1 MMKLSTEGE
10 ETRNEKETMKSRD
23 KNFSMIILFAN
34 QKGGVGK
41 STLAVLFSN
50 FAVQKRNRKVKVFDM
65 DFQQSLY
72 TKYLNSDL
80 LENEKLYEV
89 ELANIPGFK
98 SIRKKANQDPSQL
111 TVVDLAG
118 KMDDDNLIQVFK
130 EAELIM
136 CPFCYDE
143 YSVTS
148 TFEFCYVVKKV
159 NPSSKIILI
168 PNRVKSS
175 VKYETLES
183 VNQALGQ
190 FGELTSPVSDRI
202 DFQRLTTSYTPE
214 SLVPILDPIFNKL
227 FDDHIETE
235 STWEAEII

>member
-1 MMKLSTEGE
+1 
-10 ETRNEKETMKSRD
+10 
-23 KNFSMIILFAN
+23 
-34 QKGGVGK
+34 
-41 STLAVLFSN
+41 
-50 FAVQKRNRKVKVFDM
+50 VKVFDM

-72 TKYLNSDL
+72 NKYLNSDL

-89 ELANIPGFK
+89 ELSNIPGFK
-98 SIRKKANQDPSQL
+98 SIKKRAAQDPKVL
-111 TVVDLAG
+111 TVIDLAG
-118 KMDDDNLIQVFK
+118 KMDDDNLVPVLK
-130 EAELIM
+130 ESELII

-159 NPSSKIILI
+159 NPDSRIILI
-168 PNRVKSS
+168 PNRVKTS
-175 VKYETLES
+175 VKYETMES

-227 FDDHIETE
+227 FDDHIEADQPWQTE
-235 STWEAEII
+235 TT

>member
-1 MMKLSTEGE
+1 
-10 ETRNEKETMKSRD
+10 MKSPD
-23 KNFSMIILFAN
+23 KEFTMIILFAN

-50 FAVQKRNRKVKVFDM
+50 FAVQKRKRKVKVFDM

-72 TKYLNSDL
+72 NKYLNSDL

-89 ELANIPGFK
+89 ELSNIPGFK
-98 SIRKKANQDPSQL
+98 SIKRRAAQDPKTL
-111 TVVDLAG
+111 TIIDLAG
-118 KMDDDNLIQVFK
+118 RMDDDNLVPVLK
-130 EAELIM
+130 ESELII

-159 NPSSKIILI
+159 NPESRIILI
-168 PNRVKSS
+168 PNRVKTS
-175 VKYETLES
+175 VKYETMES
-183 VNQALGQ
+183 VNQALCQ

-227 FDDHIETE
+227 FDDHIEADQPWETE
-235 STWEAEII
+235 TT

>member
-1 MMKLSTEGE
+1 
-10 ETRNEKETMKSRD
+10 
-23 KNFSMIILFAN
+23 MIILFAN

-50 FAVQKRNRKVKVFDM
+50 FAAQKRKRKVKVFDM

-72 TKYLNSDL
+72 NKYLNSDQ

-89 ELANIPGFK
+89 ELSNITGFK
-98 SIRKKANQDPSQL
+98 SIQKRSKNDPLQL
-111 TVVDLAG
+111 TVIDLAG
-118 KMDDDNLIQVFK
+118 KMDDDNLVQVFK
-130 EAELIM
+130 ESELII

-148 TFEFCYVVKKV
+148 TFEFCYVVKKL
-159 NPSSKIILI
+159 NPASRIILI

-190 FGELTSPVSDRI
+190 FGELTSPVTDRI

-214 SLVPILDPIFNKL
+214 SLVPILDPIFNKI
-227 FDDHIETE
+227 FDDYIKEESSWETE
-235 STWEAEII
+235 TT

>member
-1 MMKLSTEGE
+1 
-10 ETRNEKETMKSRD
+10 MKSPD
-23 KNFSMIILFAN
+23 KEFTMIILFAN

-50 FAVQKRNRKVKVFDM
+50 FAVQKRKRKVKVFDM

-72 TKYLNSDL
+72 NKYLNSDL

-89 ELANIPGFK
+89 ELSNIPGFK
-98 SIRKKANQDPSQL
+98 SIKKRATQDPKTL
-111 TVVDLAG
+111 TIIDLAG
-118 KMDDDNLIQVFK
+118 RMDDDNLVPVLK
-130 EAELIM
+130 ESELII

-159 NPSSKIILI
+159 NPESRIILI
-168 PNRVKSS
+168 PNRVKTS
-175 VKYETLES
+175 VKYETMES
-183 VNQALGQ
+183 VNHALGQ

-227 FDDHIETE
+227 FDDHIEADQPWETE
-235 STWEAEII
+235 TT

>member
-1 MMKLSTEGE
+1 
-10 ETRNEKETMKSRD
+10 MKSPD
-23 KNFSMIILFAN
+23 KEKAMIILFAN

-50 FAVQKRNRKVKVFDM
+50 FAVQKRKRKVKVFDM

-72 TKYLNSDL
+72 NKYLNSDL

-89 ELANIPGFK
+89 ELSNIPGFK
-98 SIRKKANQDPSQL
+98 SIKKRAAQDPKIL
-111 TVVDLAG
+111 TVIDLAG
-118 KMDDDNLIQVFK
+118 RMDDDNLVPVLK
-130 EAELIM
+130 ESELII

-159 NPSSKIILI
+159 NPEARIILI
-168 PNRVKSS
+168 PNRVKTS
-175 VKYETLES
+175 VKYETMES
-183 VNQALGQ
+183 VNQALSQ

-227 FDDHIETE
+227 FDDHIEADQPWETE
-235 STWEAEII
+235 TT

>member
-1 MMKLSTEGE
+1 
-10 ETRNEKETMKSRD
+10 
-23 KNFSMIILFAN
+23 MIILFAN

-50 FAVQKRNRKVKVFDM
+50 FAAQKRKRKVKVFDM

-72 TKYLNSDL
+72 NKYLNSGQ

-89 ELANIPGFK
+89 ELSSIKGFK
-98 SIRKKANQDPSQL
+98 SIQKRAERDPLQL
-111 TVVDLAG
+111 TVIDLAG
-118 KMDDDNLIQVFK
+118 KMDDDNLVQVFK
-130 EAELIM
+130 QSELII

-148 TFEFCYVVKKV
+148 TFEFCYVVKKL
-159 NPSSKIILI
+159 NPSSQIILI

-175 VKYETLES
+175 VKYETLKS

-190 FGELTSPVSDRI
+190 FGELTSPVTDRI

-214 SLVPILDPIFNKL
+214 SLVPILDPIFNKI
-227 FDDHIETE
+227 FDDYIKEDSKWETE
-235 STWEAEII
+235 TT

>member
-1 MMKLSTEGE
+1 MKLPDK
-10 ETRNEKETMKSRD
+10 EKA
-23 KNFSMIILFAN
+23 MIILFAN

-50 FAVQKRNRKVKVFDM
+50 FAVQKRKRKVKVFDM
-65 DFQQSLY
+65 DFQQSVY
-72 TKYLNSDL
+72 NKYLNSDL

-89 ELANIPGFK
+89 ELSNIPGFK
-98 SIRKKANQDPSQL
+98 SIQKRAAQDPKIL
-111 TVVDLAG
+111 TVIDLAG
-118 KMDDDNLIQVFK
+118 RMDDDNLVPVLK
-130 EAELIM
+130 ESEMII

-159 NPSSKIILI
+159 NPEGRIILI
-168 PNRVKSS
+168 PNRVKTS

-183 VNQALGQ
+183 VNQALSQ

-227 FDDHIETE
+227 FDDHIEANQPWQTE
-235 STWEAEII
+235 TT

>member
-1 MMKLSTEGE
+1 
-10 ETRNEKETMKSRD
+10 
-23 KNFSMIILFAN
+23 MIILFAN

-50 FAVQKRNRKVKVFDM
+50 FAVQKRNRKVKVYDM

-72 TKYLNSDL
+72 NKYLNSGI
-80 LENEKLYEV
+80 LENQRLYEV
-89 ELANIPGFK
+89 ALAKIPGFK
-98 SIRKKANQDPSQL
+98 SIKKKEKEDPSQL
-111 TVVDLAG
+111 TVIDLAG
-118 KMDDDNLIQVFK
+118 RMDDDNLIQIFK
-130 EAELIM
+130 ESELII

-159 NPSSKIILI
+159 NPSSQIILI

-175 VKYETLES
+175 VKYETLDS

-202 DFQRLTTSYTPE
+202 DFQRITTSYTPE
-214 SLVPILDPIFNKL
+214 TLVPILDPIFNKL
-227 FDDHIETE
+227 FDDYIETE
-235 STWEAEII
+235 STWGAETT

>member
-1 MMKLSTEGE
+1 
-10 ETRNEKETMKSRD
+10 MKSLD
-23 KNFSMIILFAN
+23 KNLAMIILFAN

-50 FAVQKRNRKVKVFDM
+50 FAVQKRKRKVRVFDM

-72 TKYLNSDL
+72 NKHLNSDQ
-80 LENEKLYEV
+80 LENEKLYDV
-89 ELANIPGFK
+89 ELSSIPGFR
-98 SIRKKANQDPSQL
+98 SIRNRAAAEPKAL
-111 TVVDLAG
+111 TVIDLAG
-118 KMDDDNLIQVFK
+118 KMDDDNLVQVFK
-130 EAELIM
+130 ESELII

-159 NPSSKIILI
+159 NPSSRIILI

-183 VNQALGQ
+183 VNLALGQ
-190 FGELTSPVSDRI
+190 FGELTSPISDRI

-227 FDDHIETE
+227 FDDNLE
-235 STWEAEII
+235 

>member
-1 MMKLSTEGE
+1 
-10 ETRNEKETMKSRD
+10 MKSPD
-23 KNFSMIILFAN
+23 KEIAMIILFAN

-50 FAVQKRNRKVKVFDM
+50 FAVQKRKRKVKVFDM

-72 TKYLNSDL
+72 NKYLNSDL

-89 ELANIPGFK
+89 ELSNIPGFK
-98 SIRKKANQDPSQL
+98 SIKKRASQDPKIL
-111 TVVDLAG
+111 TVIDLAG
-118 KMDDDNLIQVFK
+118 RMDDDNLVPVLK
-130 EAELIM
+130 ESELII

-159 NPSSKIILI
+159 NPESRIILI
-168 PNRVKSS
+168 PNRVKTS

-183 VNQALGQ
+183 VNLALGQ

-214 SLVPILDPIFNKL
+214 SLLPILDPIFNKL
-227 FDDHIETE
+227 FDDHIEADQPWETE
-235 STWEAEII
+235 TT

>member
-1 MMKLSTEGE
+1 MMKQYTAGG
-10 ETRNEKETMKSRD
+10 ETRRKKETMKSPD
-23 KNFSMIILFAN
+23 KDLAMIILFAN

-50 FAVQKRNRKVKVFDM
+50 FAVQKRKRKVKVFDM

-72 TKYLNSDL
+72 NKHLNSDL
-80 LENEKLYEV
+80 LDNEKLYDV
-89 ELANIPGFK
+89 ELSSIPGFK
-98 SIRKKANQDPSQL
+98 SIRNRADDDPKIL
-111 TVVDLAG
+111 TVIDLAG
-118 KMDDDNLIQVFK
+118 KMDDDNLVQVFK
-130 EAELIM
+130 ESELIV

-159 NPSSKIILI
+159 NPKSRIILV

-183 VNQALGQ
+183 VNQALSQ

-214 SLVPILDPIFNKL
+214 SLAPILDPIFNKL
-227 FDDHIETE
+227 FDDHIE
-235 STWEAEII
+235 A

>member
-1 MMKLSTEGE
+1 
-10 ETRNEKETMKSRD
+10 
-23 KNFSMIILFAN
+23 MIILFAN

-50 FAVQKRNRKVKVFDM
+50 FAVQKRKRKVKVYDM

-72 TKYLNSDL
+72 NKHQSSEQ
-80 LENEKLYEV
+80 LEDEKLYEV
-89 ELANIPGFK
+89 ELANVPGFK
-98 SIRKKANQDPSQL
+98 SIQKRAKSEPNRL
-111 TVVDLAG
+111 TVIDLAG
-118 KMDDDNLIQVFK
+118 KMDDDNLVQVFK
-130 EAELIM
+130 ESELII
-136 CPFCYDE
+136 CPFFYDE

-148 TFEFCYVVKKV
+148 TYEFCYVVKKL
-159 NPSSKIILI
+159 NPESRIILV

-190 FGELTSPVSDRI
+190 FGELTSPISDRI

-214 SLVPILDPIFNKL
+214 TLVPILDPIFNKL
-227 FDDHIETE
+227 FDDHIEQT
-235 STWEAEII
+235 SWEVETT

>member
-1 MMKLSTEGE
+1 
-10 ETRNEKETMKSRD
+10 MKSPD
-23 KNFSMIILFAN
+23 KEFTMIILFAN

-50 FAVQKRNRKVKVFDM
+50 FAVQKRKRRVKVFDM

-72 TKYLNSDL
+72 NKYLNSDL
-80 LENEKLYEV
+80 LENERLYEV
-89 ELANIPGFK
+89 EVSNIPGFK
-98 SIRKKANQDPSQL
+98 SIKKRAAQDSKTL
-111 TVVDLAG
+111 TVIDLAG
-118 KMDDDNLIQVFK
+118 RMDDDNLVPVLK
-130 EAELIM
+130 ESELII

-159 NPSSKIILI
+159 NPESRIILI
-168 PNRVKSS
+168 PNRVKTS
-175 VKYETLES
+175 VKYETMES
-183 VNQALGQ
+183 VNQALGK
-190 FGELTSPVSDRI
+190 FGELTTPVSDRI

-227 FDDHIETE
+227 FDDHIEADQPWETE
-235 STWEAEII
+235 TT

>member
-1 MMKLSTEGE
+1 
-10 ETRNEKETMKSRD
+10 
-23 KNFSMIILFAN
+23 MIILFAN

-41 STLAVLFSN
+41 STLAALFSN
-50 FAVQKRNRKVKVFDM
+50 FAVQKRERKVKVFDM

-72 TKYLNSDL
+72 NKYLNSAQ

-89 ELANIPGFK
+89 ELSSIPGFK
-98 SIRKKANQDPSQL
+98 SIQKRANNDPTIL
-111 TVVDLAG
+111 TVIDLAG
-118 KMDDDNLIQVFK
+118 KMDDDNLVQVFK
-130 EAELIM
+130 ESELII

-159 NPSSKIILI
+159 NPSSRIILI

-175 VKYETLES
+175 VKYETLDS
-183 VNQALGQ
+183 VKQALSQ
-190 FGELTSPVSDRI
+190 FGEVTSPVSDRI

-227 FDDHIETE
+227 FDDYIEAESKWETE
-235 STWEAEII
+235 TT

>member
-1 MMKLSTEGE
+1 
-10 ETRNEKETMKSRD
+10 
-23 KNFSMIILFAN
+23 MIILFAN

-72 TKYLNSDL
+72 NKYLNSDI

-98 SIRKKANQDPSQL
+98 SIRKKANKDPSQL
-111 TVVDLAG
+111 TVIDLAG

-148 TFEFCYVVKKV
+148 TFEFCYVVKTV
-159 NPSSKIILI
+159 NPASKIILI

-202 DFQRLTTSYTPE
+202 DFQRLTTSHTPE
-214 SLVPILDPIFNKL
+214 TLVPILDPIFNKL
-227 FDDHIETE
+227 FDDHIETD

>member
-1 MMKLSTEGE
+1 
-10 ETRNEKETMKSRD
+10 
-23 KNFSMIILFAN
+23 MIILFAN

-72 TKYLNSDL
+72 NKYLNSDL

-98 SIRKKANQDPSQL
+98 SIKKKASQDPSQL
-111 TVVDLAG
+111 TVIDLAG

-130 EAELIM
+130 ESELII

-159 NPSSKIILI
+159 NPSSNIILI

-190 FGELTSPVSDRI
+190 FGELSSPVSDRI

-214 SLVPILDPIFNKL
+214 TLVPILDPIFNKI

-235 STWEAEII
+235 STWEAETI

>member
-1 MMKLSTEGE
+1 
-10 ETRNEKETMKSRD
+10 MKSPD
-23 KNFSMIILFAN
+23 KEFTMIILFAN

-50 FAVQKRNRKVKVFDM
+50 FAVQKRKRKVKVFDM

-72 TKYLNSDL
+72 NKYLNSDL

-89 ELANIPGFK
+89 ELSSIPGFK
-98 SIRKKANQDPSQL
+98 SIRKRASQDPRIL
-111 TVVDLAG
+111 TVIDLAG
-118 KMDDDNLIQVFK
+118 RMDDDNLVPVLK
-130 EAELIM
+130 ESELII

-159 NPSSKIILI
+159 NPESRIILI
-168 PNRVKSS
+168 PNRVKTS
-175 VKYETLES
+175 VKYETMES
-183 VNQALGQ
+183 VNHALGQ

-227 FDDHIETE
+227 FDDYIEADQPWETE
-235 STWEAEII
+235 TT

>member
-1 MMKLSTEGE
+1 
-10 ETRNEKETMKSRD
+10 
-23 KNFSMIILFAN
+23 MIILFAN

-41 STLAVLFSN
+41 STLATLFSN
-50 FAVQKRNRKVKVFDM
+50 FAVQKRERKVKVFDM

-72 TKYLNSDL
+72 NKYLNSAQ

-89 ELANIPGFK
+89 ELSSIPGFK
-98 SIRKKANQDPSQL
+98 SIQKRADNDPTIL
-111 TVVDLAG
+111 TVIDLAG
-118 KMDDDNLIQVFK
+118 KMDDDNLVQVFK
-130 EAELIM
+130 ESELII

-159 NPSSKIILI
+159 NPSSRIILI

-175 VKYETLES
+175 VKYETLDS
-183 VNQALGQ
+183 VKQALSQ
-190 FGELTSPVSDRI
+190 FGEVTSPVSDRI

-214 SLVPILDPIFNKL
+214 SLAPILDPIFNKL
-227 FDDHIETE
+227 FDDYIEAESKWETE
-235 STWEAEII
+235 TT

>member
-1 MMKLSTEGE
+1 
-10 ETRNEKETMKSRD
+10 
-23 KNFSMIILFAN
+23 MIILFAN

-50 FAVQKRNRKVKVFDM
+50 FAVQKRKRKVKVFDM

-72 TKYLNSDL
+72 NKHVNSEQ
-80 LENEKLYEV
+80 LENEQLYEV
-89 ELANIPGFK
+89 ELSNIPGFK
-98 SIRKKANQDPSQL
+98 SIQKRARNEPSQL
-111 TVVDLAG
+111 TVIDLAG
-118 KMDDDNLIQVFK
+118 KMDDDNLVQVFK
-130 EAELIM
+130 SSELIV

-148 TFEFCYVVKKV
+148 TFEFCYVVKKI
-159 NPSSKIILI
+159 NPQSRIVLV

-183 VNQALGQ
+183 VNDALGQ
-190 FGELTSPVSDRI
+190 FGELTAPISDRI

-235 STWEAEII
+235 TTWEKETT

>member
-1 MMKLSTEGE
+1 M
-10 ETRNEKETMKSRD
+10 NSRD
-23 KNFSMIILFAN
+23 KDFSMIILFAN

-72 TKYLNSDL
+72 NKYLNSDL

-98 SIRKKANQDPSQL
+98 SIKKKASQDPAQL
-111 TVVDLAG
+111 TVIDLAG

-159 NPSSKIILI
+159 NALSKIILI

-214 SLVPILDPIFNKL
+214 TLVPILDPIFNKI

-235 STWEAEII
+235 STWEAETT

>member
-1 MMKLSTEGE
+1 
-10 ETRNEKETMKSRD
+10 
-23 KNFSMIILFAN
+23 MIILFAN

-41 STLAVLFSN
+41 STLAALFSN
-50 FAVQKRNRKVKVFDM
+50 FAVQKRERKVKVFDM

-72 TKYLNSDL
+72 NKYLNSAQ

-89 ELANIPGFK
+89 ELSSIPGFK
-98 SIRKKANQDPSQL
+98 SIQKRASNDPTIL
-111 TVVDLAG
+111 TVIDLAG
-118 KMDDDNLIQVFK
+118 KMDDDNLVQVFK
-130 EAELIM
+130 ESQLII

-159 NPSSKIILI
+159 NPSSRIILI

-175 VKYETLES
+175 VKYETLDS
-183 VNQALGQ
+183 VKQALSQ
-190 FGELTSPVSDRI
+190 FGEVTSPVSDRI

-227 FDDHIETE
+227 FDDYIEAESKWETE
-235 STWEAEII
+235 TT

>member
-1 MMKLSTEGE
+1 
-10 ETRNEKETMKSRD
+10 MKSPD
-23 KNFSMIILFAN
+23 EELAMIILFAN

-50 FAVQKRNRKVKVFDM
+50 FAVQKRKRKVKVFDM

-72 TKYLNSDL
+72 NKYLNSDQ

-89 ELANIPGFK
+89 ELSSIPGFK
-98 SIRKKANQDPSQL
+98 SIHKKAAQDAKVL
-111 TVVDLAG
+111 TVIDLAG
-118 KMDDDNLIQVFK
+118 KMDDDNLVQVFK
-130 EAELIM
+130 ESELII

-159 NPSSKIILI
+159 SPSSRIILI

-175 VKYETLES
+175 VKYETLKS

-227 FDDHIETE
+227 FDDHIETDHAWQMA
-235 STWEAEII
+235 TT

>member
-1 MMKLSTEGE
+1 
-10 ETRNEKETMKSRD
+10 
-23 KNFSMIILFAN
+23 MIILFAN

-41 STLAVLFSN
+41 STLATLFSN
-50 FAVQKRNRKVKVFDM
+50 FAVQKRERKVKVFDM

-72 TKYLNSDL
+72 NKYLNSAQ

-89 ELANIPGFK
+89 ELSSIPGFK
-98 SIRKKANQDPSQL
+98 SIKNRASNDPTIL
-111 TVVDLAG
+111 TIIDLAG
-118 KMDDDNLIQVFK
+118 KMDDDNLVQVFK
-130 EAELIM
+130 ESELII

-159 NPSSKIILI
+159 NPSSRIILI

-175 VKYETLES
+175 VKYETLDS
-183 VNQALGQ
+183 VKQALSQ
-190 FGELTSPVSDRI
+190 FGEVTSPVSDRI

-227 FDDHIETE
+227 FDDYIEADSKWETE
-235 STWEAEII
+235 TT

>member
-1 MMKLSTEGE
+1 
-10 ETRNEKETMKSRD
+10 MKSPD
-23 KNFSMIILFAN
+23 KEFTMIILFAN

-50 FAVQKRNRKVKVFDM
+50 FAVQKRKRKVRVFDM

-72 TKYLNSDL
+72 NKYLNSDL

-89 ELANIPGFK
+89 ELSNIPGFK
-98 SIRKKANQDPSQL
+98 SIKKRAAQNPKTL
-111 TVVDLAG
+111 IVIDLAG
-118 KMDDDNLIQVFK
+118 RMDDDNLVPVL
-130 EAELIM
+130 EESELII

-159 NPSSKIILI
+159 NPGSRIILI
-168 PNRVKSS
+168 PNRVKTS
-175 VKYETLES
+175 VKYETMES
-183 VNQALGQ
+183 VNHALGQ

-227 FDDHIETE
+227 FDDHIEADQPWETE
-235 STWEAEII
+235 TT

>member
-1 MMKLSTEGE
+1 VKSPD
-10 ETRNEKETMKSRD
+10 KELA
-23 KNFSMIILFAN
+23 MIILFAN

-50 FAVQKRNRKVKVFDM
+50 FAVQKRKRKVKVFDM

-72 TKYLNSDL
+72 NKYLNSNL

-98 SIRKKANQDPSQL
+98 SIQKKANQDPSQL
-111 TVVDLAG
+111 TVIDLAG

-175 VKYETLES
+175 VKYETMES

-190 FGELTSPVSDRI
+190 FGELSSPVSDRI
-202 DFQRLTTSYTPE
+202 DFQRLTTAYTPE
-214 SLVPILDPIFNKL
+214 TLVPILDPIFNKL
-227 FDDHIETE
+227 FNDHIETK
-235 STWEAEII
+235 STWEAETT

>member
-1 MMKLSTEGE
+1 
-10 ETRNEKETMKSRD
+10 MKSPD
-23 KNFSMIILFAN
+23 KEFTMIILFAN

-50 FAVQKRNRKVKVFDM
+50 FAVQKRKRKVKVFDM

-72 TKYLNSDL
+72 NKYLNSDL

-89 ELANIPGFK
+89 ELSNIPGFK
-98 SIRKKANQDPSQL
+98 SIKKRAAQNPKTL
-111 TVVDLAG
+111 TVIDLAG
-118 KMDDDNLIQVFK
+118 RMDDDNLVPVLK
-130 EAELIM
+130 ESELII

-159 NPSSKIILI
+159 NPESRIILI
-168 PNRVKSS
+168 PNRVKTS
-175 VKYETLES
+175 VKYETMES
-183 VNQALGQ
+183 VNQALAQ

-227 FDDHIETE
+227 FDDHIEADQPWETE
-235 STWEAEII
+235 TT

>member
-1 MMKLSTEGE
+1 
-10 ETRNEKETMKSRD
+10 
-23 KNFSMIILFAN
+23 MIILFAN

-50 FAVQKRNRKVKVFDM
+50 FAAQKRKKNVKVFDM

-72 TKYLNSDL
+72 NKYLNSKQLD
-80 LENEKLYEV
+80 NEKLYEV
-89 ELANIPGFK
+89 ELSSITGFK
-98 SIRKKANQDPSQL
+98 SIQKRAKNNPLQL
-111 TVVDLAG
+111 TVIDLAG
-118 KMDDDNLIQVFK
+118 KMDDDNLVQVFK
-130 EAELIM
+130 ESELII

-148 TFEFCYVVKKV
+148 TFEFCYVVKKL
-159 NPSSKIILI
+159 NPSSNIILI

-190 FGELTSPVSDRI
+190 FGELMSPVTDRI

-214 SLVPILDPIFNKL
+214 SLVPILDPIFNKI
-227 FDDHIETE
+227 FDDYIKEESKWETE
-235 STWEAEII
+235 TT

>member
-1 MMKLSTEGE
+1 
-10 ETRNEKETMKSRD
+10 MKSPD
-23 KNFSMIILFAN
+23 KEIAMIILFAN

-50 FAVQKRNRKVKVFDM
+50 FAVQKRKRKVKVFDM

-72 TKYLNSDL
+72 NKYLNSDL

-89 ELANIPGFK
+89 ELSNIPGFK
-98 SIRKKANQDPSQL
+98 SIRKRATQDPKIL
-111 TVVDLAG
+111 TVIDLAG
-118 KMDDDNLIQVFK
+118 RMDDDNLVPVLK
-130 EAELIM
+130 ESELII

-159 NPSSKIILI
+159 NPESRIILI
-168 PNRVKSS
+168 PNRVKTS

-227 FDDHIETE
+227 FDDHIEADQPWQTE
-235 STWEAEII
+235 TT

>member
-1 MMKLSTEGE
+1 
-10 ETRNEKETMKSRD
+10 
-23 KNFSMIILFAN
+23 MIILFAN

-72 TKYLNSDL
+72 NKYLNSDL

-89 ELANIPGFK
+89 ELSDIPGFK
-98 SIRKKANQDPSQL
+98 SIQKKAIQDPSQI
-111 TVVDLAG
+111 TVIDLAG
-118 KMDDDNLIQVFK
+118 KMDDDNLIQIFK
-130 EAELIM
+130 EAGLII

-159 NPSSKIILI
+159 NPSSRIILI

-214 SLVPILDPIFNKL
+214 TLVPILDPIFNKL
-227 FDDHIETE
+227 FDDHIETA
-235 STWEAEII
+235 STWEAETT

>member
-1 MMKLSTEGE
+1 MEGAG
-10 ETRNEKETMKSRD
+10 TRNEKEKMKSRD
-23 KNFSMIILFAN
+23 KNLRMIILFAN

-50 FAVQKRNRKVKVFDM
+50 FAVQKRNKKVKVFDM

-72 TKYLNSDL
+72 NKYLNSDL

-98 SIRKKANQDPSQL
+98 SIKKKVSQDPAQL
-111 TVVDLAG
+111 TVIDLAG

-130 EAELIM
+130 ESELII

-214 SLVPILDPIFNKL
+214 TLVPILDPIFNKI
-227 FDDHIETE
+227 FDDYIETE
-235 STWEAEII
+235 STWEAEIT